1 MPITILED
9 YLLCIFIGFGLGVLA
24 SWIYMKAR
32 IQRNTIGQVI
42 ETALIEQNV
51 NDLETLSHHL
61 NHLVIKI
68 KDSSEE
74 LKEQIENARDIEISI
89 PSLQDTKKEL
99 NYLTIPVKIDL
110 LEKNK

>member
-51 NDLETLSHHL
+51 NDLETLCHHL

-68 KDSSEE
+68 KDSSVE
-74 LKEQIENARDIEISI
+74 LKDKLKTLEILRLVF
-89 PSLQDTKKEL
+89 PRFKTRKK
-99 NYLTIPVKIDL
+99 N
-110 LEKNK
+110 